1 MANHVIKKGVE
12 STQIDYK
19 LSLETEKPKSWLKSV
34 SAFANTQGGH
44 IYFGYTNDTHEAIG
58 MKNTQLTA
66 SKISELIEAR
76 ISPRVRYALI
86 ETESN
91 TEGRSCLDLKIS
103 CGPNYPYYYV
113 HDRVREAYVRH
124 GDRSVLAT
132 DLEINNLIL
141 KGQNRTYDTL
151 PSRYNLSDVSFTLL
165 QATYKKET
173 GDDFILP
180 RDLVSLR
187 LVGED
192 EIVTNAGLLLC
203 DQGYLKQS
211 RIVCTRWKGTEKG
224 SVDGDALDDQEYSDA
239 SLITL
244 LNSAEIFVR
253 NNSKNAWTIR
263 GMRREEK
270 SDYPYKAVR
279 EVLVNALMHRDYQI
293 IGTEVHVDMFD
304 DRMEI
309 TSPGG
314 MFNGGRIQDMDL
326 KHVPSIKRNEVI
338 SDIFGRLNYM
348 DRRGS
353 GIGRII
359 NSYMECY
366 QKPIFYS
373 DEYIFLVTLPNR
385 SMAGNGSIDTYAA
398 EKTQLSSEKTQ
409 LSSEK
414 TQLSP
419 RKLNYGQDW
428 ELSYFNDVILKR
440 IKKKFRKKTINQIRM
455 LFDRYRYQYTFN
467 RRNIAEL
474 FHITENGAS
483 DFLRKCLSEGI
494 IAKEKRDS
502 YRFVEIDNFEEV

>member
-1 MANHVIKKGVE
+1 
-12 STQIDYK
+12 
-19 LSLETEKPKSWLKSV
+19 
-34 SAFANTQGGH
+34 
-44 IYFGYTNDTHEAIG
+44 
-58 MKNTQLTA
+58 
-66 SKISELIEAR
+66 
-76 ISPRVRYALI
+76 
-86 ETESN
+86 
-91 TEGRSCLDLKIS
+91 
-103 CGPNYPYYYV
+103 
-113 HDRVREAYVRH
+113 
-124 GDRSVLAT
+124 
-132 DLEINNLIL
+132 
-141 KGQNRTYDTL
+141 
-151 PSRYNLSDVSFTLL
+151 
-165 QATYKKET
+165 
-173 GDDFILP
+173 
-180 RDLVSLR
+180 
-187 LVGED
+187 
-192 EIVTNAGLLLC
+192 
-203 DQGYLKQS
+203 
-211 RIVCTRWKGTEKG
+211 
-224 SVDGDALDDQEYSDA
+224 
-239 SLITL
+239 
-244 LNSAEIFVR
+244 
-253 NNSKNAWTIR
+253 
-263 GMRREEK
+263 
-270 SDYPYKAVR
+270 
-279 EVLVNALMHRDYQI
+279 
-293 IGTEVHVDMFD
+293 
-304 DRMEI
+304 
-309 TSPGG
+309 
-314 MFNGGRIQDMDL
+314 MDL
-326 KHVPSIKRNEVI
+326 KHVPSIRRNEVI